1 LRFALVARL
10 LAFPFARTLRASY
23 CSMVGDLPNGPTE
36 LYSFNGHLLELASD
50 RDVPLYR
57 QVYALVRRVE
67 REGVAPDLRWLDEL
81 SAPTS
86 PSV

>member
-1 LRFALVARL
+1 MA
-10 LAFPFARTLRASY
+10 
-23 CSMVGDLPNGPTE
+23 CDLPNGPTE
-36 LYSFNGHLLELASD
+36 LDNFNGHLLERASD
-50 RDVPLYR
+50 RDLPLHR

-67 REGVAPDLRWLDEL
+67 REGLAPDLRWLDEL